1 MDADNTQHHV
11 VGYGTYVLVWI
22 ALLVLTGLTVTAA
35 GMGLGPVNIIAVLAI
50 AATKVS
56 LVLYFFMHLKYE
68 GALIRFIFLTSVFV
82 LTIIIGLTYLE
93 VLFR

>member
-1 MDADNTQHHV
+1 MDTDKTDHHLV
-11 VGYGTYVLVWI
+11 DYGTYILVWI
-22 ALLVLTGLTVTAA
+22 ALLMLTALTVTAA

-50 AATKVS
+50 AAAKVS

-68 GALIRFIFLTSVFV
+68 GALIRFIFLTSIIV

>member
-1 MDADNTQHHV
+1 MDTGKTEGHL
-11 VGYGTYVLVWI
+11 VGYGTYILVWL

-35 GMGLGPVNIIAVLAI
+35 GMRFGALNIIAVLAI
-50 AATKVS
+50 AGAKAS

-68 GALIRFIFLTSVFV
+68 GALLRFIFLTSMIV
-82 LTIIIGLTYLE
+82 LVIIIGLTYLE